1 MVSILK
7 IKILQKCNVSATAE
21 MNCNKISLCDI
32 YGPSK
37 PYSPLKFGNLKT
49 QYGDWLPVKQALKVI

>member
-21 MNCNKISLCDI
+21 LNCNKISLCDI

-37 PYSPLKFGNLKT
+37 PYSPLKFGNLKDT
-49 QYGDWLPVKQALKVI
+49 IWWLAAN